1 MVQPKGRKVPPRR
14 RTPQRWLWFA
24 VLALVVTGAGTL
36 LLGVVNRAAASTLVP
51 ERTAHDFG
59 QVAMHNGEIT
69 AQFPI
74 TVREP
79 TVVTDVNSS

>member
-1 MVQPKGRKVPPRR
+1 VAQHKGRKVPPRR
-14 RTPQRWLWFA
+14 RMPYRWLWFA
-24 VLALVVTGAGTL
+24 LLGLIFTGAGTL
-36 LLGVVNRAAASTLVP
+36 LLGMVNRAAASTLAP
-51 ERTAHDFG
+51 EHTAHDFG
-59 QVAMHNGEIT
+59 QVTMHNGEIT